1 MQVRRSASI
10 DAPPNAPPVCRE
22 DLLAFM
28 RSGCKT
34 RDKWRIGTEHEKL
47 GFDLRT
53 KRRLN
58 YDQIKALLEGL
69 VNRFGWQ
76 PVMEGGNIIAC
87 KLDGQSVTL
96 EPGGQF
102 ELSGAPL
109 ESLHLTCA
117 EVNSHLYQVKTLAKD
132 MGIGFMGVGFDP
144 VWDLPDVPVMP
155 KERYRIMRNYMPT
168 KGSLGLDMMFRST
181 TIQVN
186 LDFESEQDMIE
197 KMRVG
202 LALQPIAT
210 ALFANS
216 PFRNGKDSGYLS
228 WRQHVW
234 QDTDPDRCGNLPFVF
249 DQDFTFERY
258 VDYAL
263 NVPMYFIYR
272 DGKLI
277 EATGQTFGDFLEGR
291 HKALPGERPNITD
304 WENHLTTIFPD
315 VRLKRFI
322 EMRGSDGGPW
332 RNICALPAL
341 WVGLLYDEQAQRDA
355 LDFIQDWTQEERDY
369 LQREVPRTALKTPFR
384 DGTVLDVAR
393 EVVQISRR
401 GLMNRGRNEEVFLG
415 SLEKTCKLGKCPAEL
430 LLERFDTEWGK
441 SLDPLYSEMIY

>member
-415 SLEKTCKLGKCPAEL
+415 
-430 LLERFDTEWGK
+430 
-441 SLDPLYSEMIY
+441 